1 MPVDTEAQTATAD
14 ELVGRGIDKLVEL
27 RPSALAHVNH
37 GRGVYANVFAGW
49 RAQAA
54 LVLRRDA
61 DLAKNGRLPFSEGD
75 PLRFLIGSEFDTP
88 SVLGPTKA
96 VGQVVMTRAA
106 GRAGGTI
113 RKGARFSRPADAS
126 SQRLYVDAQ
135 YRAAVDVPVGQG
147 ATSVEVPLEAEREG
161 AFANRPR
168 TSAAATEIVIADEI
182 HDRQAW
188 TVSSYEM
195 GGGSDAISE
204 DELRRYARAFAS
216 GQHGPNARAA
226 LAGALRAGVRH
237 AIAIDDPAQAA
248 LVVYVADRS
257 WAASTRWGRLVRQSL
272 YENKHVGFGCKVIVA
287 LVTNEIVSVAVTCRV
302 RRPEYL
308 AETTSLDASIQKAVR
323 AYLDNRPDWNRWKT
337 AALRGVVARADR
349 RLLSCSSAVVKR
361 LDGTTVDEPGDGSST
376 HFMLLDNGVS
386 ATYLPPT

>member
-1 MPVDTEAQTATAD
+1 MPSDREAQTATPD
-14 ELVGRGIDKLVEL
+14 ELIGKGIDKLVEL

-37 GRGVYANVFAGW
+37 GRGVYANIFAGW

-61 DLAKNGRLPFSEGD
+61 DLAKNGRLPFAEGD

-88 SVLGPTKA
+88 AELGPTKA
-96 VGQVVMTRAA
+96 VGQVVLTRAP

-113 RKGARFSRPADAS
+113 RKGARFSRPADTS

-135 YRAAVDVPVGQG
+135 YRAAVDVHVAQG

-168 TSAAATEIVIADEI
+168 TSTVATELVIADEI

-195 GGGSDAISE
+195 GGGSDAISDE
-204 DELRRYARAFAS
+204 ELRRYARAFAS
-216 GQHGPNARAA
+216 GQHGPNAKAA

-237 AIAIDDPAQAA
+237 AIAIDDPNQAA
-248 LVVYVADRS
+248 LVVYVADGS
-257 WAASTRWGRLVRQSL
+257 WAASTRWGKLVRQSL
-272 YENKHVGFGCKVIVA
+272 YENKHVGFGCKVLVA
-287 LVTNEIVSVAVTCRV
+287 LVTNEIVGVEVTCRV

-308 AETTSLDASIQKAVR
+308 AETTSLDAAIQKAVR
-323 AYLDNRPDWNRWKT
+323 SYFDDRPDWNRWKS
-337 AALRGVVARADR
+337 AALRAVVARADR
-349 RLLSCSSAVVKR
+349 RLLSCTSATVKL
-361 LDGTTVDEPGDGSST
+361 LDGTPVSEPAEGSST
-376 HFMLLDNGVS
+376 HYMLLDS
-386 ATYLPPT
+386 AVRVTYLPPT